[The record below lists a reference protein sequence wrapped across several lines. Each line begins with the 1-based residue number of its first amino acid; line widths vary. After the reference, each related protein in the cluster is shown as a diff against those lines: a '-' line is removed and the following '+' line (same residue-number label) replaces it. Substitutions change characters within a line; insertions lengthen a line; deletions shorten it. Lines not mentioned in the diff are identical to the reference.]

1 MLALWKPD
9 MKPFRWLL
17 SIDINPR
24 HSESVKVSFHFSSLR
39 HSLLLLLID
48 KVFRYTRSCVNVI
61 IRTVNRTKKKL
72 VFKLQQGRLT
82 TFFRLRF
89 FIFVCSSFKRNSIKL
104 RVSFL
109 VRIVLLTTNDYA
121 WAKIVFRSLTR
132 TNLVLLNDSSNS
144 LARGSRVRYA
154 WTFQD
159 DLFVLRFKPL
169 WKCQQSVDCIR
180 TVSLIIHSP
189 RSFKSQLAWKKFN
202 ETTSMFADSD
212 RVYYCLREFR
222 YLSRHP
228 QTSFLCFLG
237 QPFRFHSTTP
247 VDSSFAIKPRTT
259 RRICDS
265 GECSCHCDFL
275 SRVKALV
282 PFRRWLE
289 KFPYRWNCFCFA
301 PEENRVT
308 LGMQNYSRNFV
319 LLAPLTLNSN

>member
-9 MKPFRWLL
+9 MKPFWWLL

-61 IRTVNRTKKKL
+61 IRTVNRTKKKV

-202 ETTSMFADSD
+202 ETTSMFADCE
-212 RVYYCLREFR
+212 RVSL
-222 YLSRHP
+222 
-228 QTSFLCFLG
+228 
-237 QPFRFHSTTP
+237 
-247 VDSSFAIKPRTT
+247 SFATPTN
-259 RRICDS
+259 
-265 GECSCHCDFL
+265 FL
-275 SRVKALV
+275 SMFSWSTFSISFNNSSRFQFCNQTKNNKKNLRFRWMFLSLRLPVK
-282 PFRRWLE
+282 
-289 KFPYRWNCFCFA
+289 
-301 PEENRVT
+301 
-308 LGMQNYSRNFV
+308 S
-319 LLAPLTLNSN
+319 

>member
-1 MLALWKPD
+1 MET
-9 MKPFRWLL
+9 RHETLL
-17 SIDINPR
+17 VIAFNWHQSAAFWV
-24 HSESVKVSFHFSSLR
+24 SESFFSLLKSQTFSSFVVDWQGVSLHTLVCECY
-39 HSLLLLLID
+39 HSHSKSNQK
-48 KVFRYTRSCVNVI
+48 KV
-61 IRTVNRTKKKL
+61 

-144 LARGSRVRYA
+144 LARESRVRYA

-259 RRICDS
+259 RRILRFRWM
-265 GECSCHCDFL
+265 FL
-275 SRVKALV
+275 SLRLPVK
-282 PFRRWLE
+282 
-289 KFPYRWNCFCFA
+289 
-301 PEENRVT
+301 
-308 LGMQNYSRNFV
+308 S
-319 LLAPLTLNSN
+319 